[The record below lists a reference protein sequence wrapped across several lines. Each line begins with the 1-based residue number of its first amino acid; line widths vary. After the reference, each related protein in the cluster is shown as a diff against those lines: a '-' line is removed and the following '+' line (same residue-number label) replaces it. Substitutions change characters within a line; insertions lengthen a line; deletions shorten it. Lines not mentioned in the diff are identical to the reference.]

1 MRQMFIRD
9 RPNIE
14 GCYRPIH
21 FILPERSVVSAGTPR
36 AVSAGNVET
45 SQRITDTAMGA
56 LALALPDRI
65 PAASSGTMNNITI
78 GGFDKNR
85 DQPYA
90 YYETIAGGAGA
101 GPLRSGRS
109 GVHTHMTNTMNTPIE
124 ALPLAYP
131 FSVERYALRTGT
143 GGNGL
148 NRGGE
153 GIVREYLFYDKATVS
168 LITERRIF
176 APWGLSGGSAGSLGK
191 NTLIRKNGRFQQ
203 VYDPSLPL
211 IEADENQLKQV
222 FLNLIKNAI
231 EASRDGGTLQ
241 IVTRLSSGFAIK
253 TPIGTVPRKNIAVE
267 IIDSGE
273 GMDEATQKK

>member
-1 MRQMFIRD
+1 
-9 RPNIE
+9 
-14 GCYRPIH
+14 
-21 FILPERSVVSAGTPR
+21 
-36 AVSAGNVET
+36 
-45 SQRITDTAMGA
+45 MGA

-176 APWGLSGGSAGSLGK
+176 APWGLSGGSAGGLGK
-191 NTLIRKNGRFQQ
+191 NTLIRKNGEEI
-203 VYDPSLPL
+203 DLG
-211 IEADENQLKQV
+211 
-222 FLNLIKNAI
+222 
-231 EASRDGGTLQ
+231 SRAEISVDIGDRVRVETPGG
-241 IVTRLSSGFAIK
+241 GGWGNEK
-253 TPIGTVPRKNIAVE
+253 
-267 IIDSGE
+267 
-273 GMDEATQKK
+273 